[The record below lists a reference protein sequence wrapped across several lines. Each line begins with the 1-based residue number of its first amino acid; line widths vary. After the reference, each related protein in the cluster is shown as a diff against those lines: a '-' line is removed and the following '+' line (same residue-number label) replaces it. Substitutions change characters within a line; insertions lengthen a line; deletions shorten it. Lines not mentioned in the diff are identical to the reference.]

1 MLFNPKPKTRR
12 EELYDREE
20 ELSLIENSIE
30 KGLPLVV
37 LLGIRRLGKSSLL
50 NVALNELPFRSVKID
65 ARKVYSEFG
74 TVPKEAIGKLI
85 LEGYIRGS
93 TKERAK
99 EALKSLRGVRI
110 GGFGV
115 ELSVDRSV
123 SIHAILERI
132 DSLGERFVIAIDE
145 TQYMRFSNSR
155 YPELIAWAI
164 DELQNVGFIL
174 TGSEIGLLEDFLGLH
189 DPESALFGRAH
200 REIRLRRFEGRQSR
214 DFLRRGFEEVR
225 LDVTEEEIEEAIG
238 ELDGIVGWLTLY
250 GYNRYLGMSHREALN
265 RLKEDARRL
274 ILAEFSALKKLS
286 HRYELA
292 MRAVANGRHR
302 WKEIKEAVEL
312 LEGKRI
318 DDKNF
323 SNILNNLVRYGY
335 LEKTIE
341 GYFIPDPL
349 VEHAFR

>member
-1 MLFNPKPKTRR
+1 MLFNPKPKTKRK
-12 EELYDREE
+12 ELYDREE

-30 KGLPLVV
+30 KGLSLIV

-50 NVALNELPFRSVKID
+50 NVVLKDLPYRSVKID

-74 TVPKEAIGKLI
+74 SVPKEAIGKLI
-85 LEGYIRGS
+85 LEGYLDGS
-93 TKERAK
+93 KKERVR
-99 EALKSLRGVRI
+99 EAFKSVRGVRI

-115 ELSVDRSV
+115 ELSVERSFNLYDV
-123 SIHAILERI
+123 LERI
-132 DSLGERFVIAIDE
+132 DSLGERFVIAVDE
-145 TQYMRFSNSR
+145 AQYLRFSNSR
-155 YPELIAWAI
+155 YPELIAWAL
-164 DELQNVGFIL
+164 DELQNVSFIL

-200 REIRLRRFEGRQSR
+200 REIRLKRFERRQSI
-214 DFLRRGFEEVR
+214 DFLRRGFEEIGLNVPE
-225 LDVTEEEIEEAIG
+225 DEIEETVG

-274 ILAEFSALKKLS
+274 ILAEFSALEKRS

-292 MRAVANGRHR
+292 MRAVANGKHR
-302 WKEIKEAVEL
+302 WKEIKETVEL

-323 SNILNNLVRYGY
+323 SNVLNNLVRYGY
-335 LEKTIE
+335 LEKTVD